1 MSPPTVFDRTLL
13 VHRRSRALARQ
24 QVGADFLLERIV
36 EDAAD
41 RLASVM
47 RGFETGIALGDPTCR
62 TAEMLRRSGKVTN
75 VIDAVPPGTPL
86 RPGAILADEEAL
98 PLRTGSADLIVAVAS
113 LHWVNDLPGSLAQIR
128 RALAPDGLLLAAL
141 PGGETL
147 TELRQSLLAA
157 EAEILGGASPR
168 VAPFVDVRD
177 MGALLQ
183 RAGFALPVTD
193 VDRFTV
199 RYADLF
205 GLIRDLRAMGAT
217 TALADRTRR
226 PTPRRLFLRAA
237 ELYAARFSDA
247 DGRIRATFEI
257 VSASGWAPHPAQ
269 QKPARPGSAT
279 VRLAD
284 ALGTTE
290 LPAGEKPDV

>member
-1 MSPPTVFDRTLL
+1 MSAPTVFDRPLL
-13 VHRRSRALARQ
+13 ARRRARALTDLQ
-24 QVGADFLLERIV
+24 PGADFLLERIV
-36 EDAAD
+36 DDAAD

-47 RGFETGIALGDPTCR
+47 RHFETGIALGDPTGR
-62 TAEMLRRSGKVTN
+62 TAAMLERSGKVAT

-86 RPGAILADEEAL
+86 RPGAIFADEEAL
-98 PLRTGSADLIVAVAS
+98 PFRPGGADLIVAVAS
-113 LHWVNDLPGSLAQIR
+113 LQWVNDLPGALAQIR
-128 RALAPDGLLLAAL
+128 NTLAPDGLFLAAL
-141 PGGETL
+141 PGGDTL
-147 TELRQSLLAA
+147 IELRQTLLAA
-157 EAEILGGASPR
+157 EAEVLGGASPR

-217 TALADRTRR
+217 SILTDRTRR
-226 PTPRRLFLRAA
+226 RTPPRLFFRAA
-237 ELYAARFSDA
+237 ELYAERFSDP
-247 DGRIRATFEI
+247 DGRVRATFEI
-257 VSASGWAPHPAQ
+257 VSASGWAPHPGQ

-290 LPAGEKPDV
+290 RPTGERPGR